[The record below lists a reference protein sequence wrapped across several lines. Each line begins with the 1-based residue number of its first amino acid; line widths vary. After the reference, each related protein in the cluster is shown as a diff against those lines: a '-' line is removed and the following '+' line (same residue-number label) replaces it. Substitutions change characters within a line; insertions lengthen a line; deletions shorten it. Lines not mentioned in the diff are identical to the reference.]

1 MTDKMTQQSHEDMS
15 KETNKDGVAVR
26 IRGNHI
32 HIWKAIFCIIGVLGM
47 LMFIYPV
54 FRGCHVNIGTLLGTG
69 VFALLTLYGI
79 FRGKIDKAVR
89 NFWNKKAGKICLSI
103 ALVFVA
109 LALALIMV
117 ITYHMVYAAHVKPR
131 QDATV
136 VVLGCAVRG
145 GGPSLM
151 LRERLIAAQ
160 DYLEENPEAVCVV
173 SGGQGADES
182 ISEAKCMYEYLTEH
196 GIASERIYMEDKSTS
211 TRENIKFSAEII
223 RQNGLPDKMNIVT
236 NEFHEYRAKRIADK
250 QGIETGSISGS
261 TAWWLLPTYYVR
273 EMAGILYEWI
283 SG

>member
-1 MTDKMTQQSHEDMS
+1 MADKMTQKSHEEMN
-15 KETNKDGVAVR
+15 KETNKDGVTAR
-26 IRGNHI
+26 TRGY
-32 HIWKAIFCIIGVLGM
+32 HIWRVIFFIIGVLGV

-69 VFALLTLYGI
+69 VFALLTLYGA
-79 FRGKIDKAVR
+79 FRAKIDRAVR
-89 NFWNKKAGKICLSI
+89 NLWDKKAGKIGLSI
-103 ALVFVA
+103 VLVLVA
-109 LALALIMV
+109 LALALVMV

-182 ISEAKCMYEYLTEH
+182 MSEAQCMYEYLTEH
-196 GIASERIYMEDKSTS
+196 GISPERIYMEDKSTS